1 LIQRSSAPTIT
12 DVARHAGVSMKTV
25 SRVLNG
31 EPNVQPAMRERVM
44 TSVTAL
50 NYRPNI
56 FARSLAGSRSYLLGL
71 LYYAPSAA
79 FIVGLQQGA
88 TSRCRDLGY
97 HLVVES
103 LDPVHPD
110 FSGQLDHMVSALR
123 PDGLILA
130 PPMSDNLAL
139 LKLLSDA
146 GIPCV
151 RISPGSSAEALA
163 EVTMDDESAA
173 SELTAYLIGLG
184 HRRIGFIRGDVTH
197 AVTPLRL
204 AGHLSA
210 LRAAGIPEDSALI
223 TTGDFQFRSGLDAA
237 EQLLAL
243 EDPPTAIFASNDDM
257 AMGAVVAAHRR
268 GLLVPADLSVAGFD
282 DSPMASLVWPQ
293 LTTVRQPVVEM
304 ARTAVDL
311 LVARPSKDDAAAPPA
326 TPPVWVLPHTLIAR
340 GSTAAPPAR

>member
-1 LIQRSSAPTIT
+1 
-12 DVARHAGVSMKTV
+12 VA
-25 SRVLNG
+25 
-31 EPNVQPAMRERVM
+31 
-44 TSVTAL
+44 AL

-71 LYYAPSAA
+71 LYYTPSAA

-88 TSRCRDLGY
+88 TARCRELGY

-110 FSGQLDHMVSALR
+110 FSGQLDHLVSALR

-139 LKLLSDA
+139 LKLLADA

-151 RISPGSSAEALA
+151 RISPGSEAQALA
-163 EVTMDDESAA
+163 EVSMNDEVAA
-173 SELTAYLIGLG
+173 REMTEYLIGLG

-210 LRAAGIPEDSALI
+210 LRAAGLPEDASLV

-237 EQLLAL
+237 EELLAL
-243 EDPPTAIFASNDDM
+243 PEPPTAIFASNDDM

-268 GLLVPADLSVAGFD
+268 GLVVPGDLSVAGFD
-282 DSPMASLVWPQ
+282 DSSMASLVWPQ

-304 ARTAVDL
+304 ASTAVDL
-311 LVARPSKDDAAAPPA
+311 LVARPAKDDRHSPAAA
-326 TPPVWVLPHTLIAR
+326 TSGWVLPHSLIAR
-340 GSTAAPPAR
+340 GSTGAPPRR